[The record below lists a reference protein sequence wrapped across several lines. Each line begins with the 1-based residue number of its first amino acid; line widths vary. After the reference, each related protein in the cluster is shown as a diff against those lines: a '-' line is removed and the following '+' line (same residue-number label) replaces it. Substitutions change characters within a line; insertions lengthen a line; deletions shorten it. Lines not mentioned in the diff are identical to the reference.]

1 MKFSYK
7 FSDAIH
13 LLAYLDIYQNG
24 DLSSRRIADSIEAN
38 PSVVRNLMRDLK
50 KAGLI
55 LTHQGSATPS
65 LAKQPAKISLY
76 DIYTAVDINHDLIH
90 VDPNTNPACIVGGNI
105 QTTLQDAYDRIQ
117 QAAFNE
123 MKAISP
129 QDIIDGILN
138 NQQRSL

>member
-65 LAKQPAKISLY
+65 LAKQPTEINLY

-123 MKAISP
+123 MKAISL

-138 NQQRSL
+138 NQQRSS

>member
-65 LAKQPAKISLY
+65 LAKQPTKINLY

-105 QTTLQDAYDRIQ
+105 QDTLQDTYDRIQ

-123 MKAISP
+123 MKAISL

-138 NQQRSL
+138 NQQRSS

>member
-50 KAGLI
+50 KLD
-55 LTHQGSATPS
+55 SS
-65 LAKQPAKISLY
+65 
-76 DIYTAVDINHDLIH
+76 
-90 VDPNTNPACIVGGNI
+90 
-105 QTTLQDAYDRIQ
+105 
-117 QAAFNE
+117 
-123 MKAISP
+123 
-129 QDIIDGILN
+129 
-138 NQQRSL
+138 